1 MSVLVRIRGSGL
13 EVNNWVELG
22 WVHGCY
28 RTSQPYPALLILP
41 PFTLTKQFRV
51 WVDAYHLI
59 NKYGEFAL
67 AFWVH
72 LCNLLFLEPLKKVY
86 KYQSTLNAKP
96 GLWLTQ
102 RPK

>member
-1 MSVLVRIRGSGL
+1 MNVLSFFFFFFYWDTMSVLVRIRGSGL
-13 EVNNWVELG
+13 EMNNWVELG

-67 AFWVH
+67 AFWSIYVTCSF
-72 LCNLLFLEPLKKVY
+72 LNL
-86 KYQSTLNAKP
+86 
-96 GLWLTQ
+96 
-102 RPK
+102 